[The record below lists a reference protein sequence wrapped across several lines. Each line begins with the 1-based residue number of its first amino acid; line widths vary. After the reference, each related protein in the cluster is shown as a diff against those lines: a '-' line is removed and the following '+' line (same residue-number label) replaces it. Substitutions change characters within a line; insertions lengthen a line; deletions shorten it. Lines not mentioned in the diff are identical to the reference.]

1 MGCGEDGGEDSRNQM
16 APWAS
21 SPNHCYITDKFF
33 WLWKSNVLEP
43 VSRLPGYLRGFK
55 QDPWPKRWAGR
66 G

>member
-1 MGCGEDGGEDSRNQM
+1 M

-21 SPNHCYITDKFF
+21 SLNNYYITDRFF
-33 WLWKSNVLEP
+33 WLWKSNMLEP
-43 VSRLPGYLRGFK
+43 ASILPGYLSGFK

>member
-1 MGCGEDGGEDSRNQM
+1 MYGGEHSRDPM

-21 SPNHCYITDKFF
+21 LPNSQNIIDRFF
-33 WLWKSNVLEP
+33 WLWKSNMLEP
-43 VSRLPGYLRGFK
+43 DRRLSGYLSGFK